1 MHSLHGD
8 LPERTL
14 TMSNKLA
21 LITQSLNLKSML
33 HIHRISESAL

>member
-8 LPERTL
+8 LPERTP